1 MERQREVEVY
11 DTPSNLGG
19 SFTVS
24 IDEVIDTET
33 VVARIWY
40 GRPTVKGWEPWQDW
54 HGVTFPLRR
63 DLLKNP
69 RIMPLYS
76 NRT

>member
-1 MERQREVEVY
+1 MERQKHVEVF

-24 IDEVIDTET
+24 IEQEVDDET

-40 GRPTVKGWEPWQDW
+40 GRATVIGWDPWEDW
-54 HGVTFPLRR
+54 HGVTFPVRR
-63 DLLKNP
+63 ALL
-69 RIMPLYS
+69 
-76 NRT
+76 